1 MTSLFGVLTENIGLS
16 RVYFDHDE
24 AMNYVS
30 SVQSKSKEDLLIVPA
45 RFNLDTT
52 NRLVHKT
59 PDKVWATIDTDGG
72 SIVLSVEGD
81 SIPDIPAK
89 LLDYEDGGKRITYKK
104 KLGLGQ
110 LLVRKK
116 DETGDHYSSADLRD
130 RYMGKPFKDWLEFTG
145 IKQS

>member
-1 MTSLFGVLTENIGLS
+1 MTLLFGVLTENIGLS

-30 SVQSKSKEDLLIVPA
+30 SVQSKSKEELFVVPA

-52 NRLVHKT
+52 NRIMHKT
-59 PDKVWATIDTDGG
+59 PDKVWATIDTDGI

-81 SIPDIPAK
+81 SIPDIPAQ
-89 LLDYEDGGKRITYKK
+89 LLDDEDGGRRIIYKK
-104 KLGLGQ
+104 KRGLGQ

-116 DETGDHYSSADLRD
+116 DETGDHYSSADLSD